1 MEAGFCVSDS
11 NGRVVSQGEDRER
24 EGGLKSETIY
34 LMQGK
39 GANTESGQLHCV
51 QQGDLD
57 HPVCLCAPIW
67 PVLVTLYLQG

>member
-1 MEAGFCVSDS
+1 MDVTVINRGQ
-11 NGRVVSQGEDRER
+11 GRAPSQGVDTGGEGRLEARE
-24 EGGLKSETIY
+24 IIH

-57 HPVCLCAPIW
+57 HPVGLRAATR